1 MKSAIFSGI
10 IPLYK
15 NFVNRS
21 EKVMKIAIIGYGG
34 MGGYHAE
41 CLRGYASCGPA
52 YPMEIAGIYDIDPA
66 RRELARNNGLHVYSS
81 AEELFADASV
91 GAVLIA
97 TPNDVHAPYAY
108 AAAKAG
114 KHIICEK
121 PVAMSSAEAE
131 AMYVAAEEAGV
142 LFEVHQNRRWDDD
155 FLTVCRIVSEETV
168 GGVYKV
174 ESRVMGGNG
183 IPGGW
188 RKKIAHGGGML
199 LDWGVHL
206 IDQMLQMIRSDVVSL
221 YCTFSDIY
229 REEVDDGCD
238 LLVRF
243 ENGVEYRVV
252 VATDCFRNLPR
263 WQVYGTEGTAT
274 VADWDLSG
282 GVTRMLTREG
292 AKQGIKAGNGFT
304 RTMAPREGDSVEE
317 LPLPVVH
324 AEPFAFYKNFAA
336 ACAGAE
342 EPVVKKDEV
351 LRVFRLMEAAHRS
364 ATENIVIKEKL

>member
-1 MKSAIFSGI
+1 MK
-10 IPLYK
+10 L
-15 NFVNRS
+15 
-21 EKVMKIAIIGYGG
+21 AIIGYGG
-34 MGGYHAE
+34 MGTYHAM
-41 CLRGYASCGPA
+41 CLQSYAEGAPS
-52 YPMEIAGIYDIDPA
+52 YPIEIAGIYDIDPA
-66 RRELARNNGLHVYSS
+66 RQAAAREGGLRVFAS
-81 AEELFADASV
+81 AEEIWSDESV

-97 TPNDVHAPYAY
+97 TPNDLHAPYAY

-114 KHIICEK
+114 KHILCET

-131 AMYVAAEEAGV
+131 SMYAAAAEAGV
-142 LFEVHQNRRWDDD
+142 LFEVHQNRRWDED
-155 FLTVCRIVSEETV
+155 FLTVCRIVSEKTV
-168 GGVYKV
+168 GEAYRI

-206 IDQMLQMIRSDVVSL
+206 IDQMLQMIKSDVVSL
-221 YCTFSDIY
+221 YCTFSKIY
-229 REEVDDGCD
+229 GEEVDDGCD

-282 GVTRMLTREG
+282 GVTRMVTKAG

-317 LPLPVVH
+317 MPLPIVH

-342 EPVVKKDEV
+342 KPVVKKEEV
-351 LRVFRLMEAAHRS
+351 LRAFRLMEAAQRS